1 MKKTGE
7 MEYTCE
13 IYAPLESPAYGGT
26 KRYYHPLYNEK
37 ELEKDETGNI
47 IETKVYMKKD
57 FTYETADGE
66 TVDGKW
72 DVNLPTLFINNAY
85 ELIDKDNADD
95 IFKLYKQ
102 YIGNK
107 SYRMKNTMSIIGALL
122 KIYNGSDSYS
132 AVFNILENQKG
143 YGYMGGV
150 GCGKNIHHLTF
161 DKIIGVKEN
170 LFKNEKELAEFWLA
184 GMMDVL
190 REIREG
196 KKYLRDVI
204 AEKDLFVSLN
214 AKPDCQVSVAHV
226 DAHGFP
232 IKGATVKDITCKKC
246 LKKGI

>member
-1 MKKTGE
+1 
-7 MEYTCE
+7 MEYTCQ
-13 IYAPLESPAYGGT
+13 IYVPLQEVSYGGT
-26 KRYYHPLYNEK
+26 KRYCHPLYNEK
-37 ELEKDETGNI
+37 ELERDKTGNI
-47 IETKVYMKKD
+47 IECKVSMKKD
-57 FTYETADGE
+57 LTYETADGKTIDE
-66 TVDGKW
+66 W

-85 ELIDKDNADD
+85 ELINKDNADD
-95 IFKLYKQ
+95 IFRLYKQ
-102 YIGNK
+102 YIGNR
-107 SYRMKNTMSIIGALL
+107 SYRMKNTMVIIHTLL
-122 KIYNGSDSYS
+122 KIYNGSGSYS

-143 YGYMGGV
+143 FGYMGGV

-214 AKPDCQVSVAHV
+214 ARPDCQETVAHV

-232 IKGATVKDITCKKC
+232 IKNGDIKDITCKKC
-246 LKKGI
+246 LKKGSVK